1 MLEQPHT
8 TDILIPILLAWK
20 LRLREASRPNQ
31 SRSASKRASLK
42 VLSSSSEL
50 WLFLLFIS
58 MRQSSLQRKYFNGTH
73 QIYQKTYRNVYCTSK
88 CLLQGANH
96 QFHLWTLFLE
106 SAFRACLQAAEDNES
121 KTYNHPS
128 KWEQAAASS
137 VWVWGHENA
146 SASPQITLS
155 PTGWSLKSP
164 QEELNPFN
172 LKVWICVKMENPARG
187 ITKDLKAKSMYQAG
201 SLSLQFIPNSLLSY
215 WMLIYSHFFSLLLL
229 SLKNKFMLEW

>member
-1 MLEQPHT
+1 MLSNWSGLRSHVLIPHSLLACYKQDTVNIVHSSLNIRIPSVTTTVLWDVLWYMLEQPHT

-50 WLFLLFIS
+50 LLFLLFIS

-73 QIYQKTYRNVYCTSK
+73 QIHQKTYRNVYCTSK

-106 SAFRACLQAAEDNES
+106 SALRACLQAAEDNES

-128 KWEQAAASS
+128 KWE
-137 VWVWGHENA
+137 
-146 SASPQITLS
+146 
-155 PTGWSLKSP
+155 
-164 QEELNPFN
+164 
-172 LKVWICVKMENPARG
+172 
-187 ITKDLKAKSMYQAG
+187 
-201 SLSLQFIPNSLLSY
+201 
-215 WMLIYSHFFSLLLL
+215 
-229 SLKNKFMLEW
+229 